1 MAQSMPNKRLSGSAM
16 WSSLRKQWSNRW
28 LQVASGVVVVV
39 IVFVLGV
46 NVGNGS
52 LQVSL
57 LPGVVSQN
65 TSLPSTLDYSTVNDV
80 YTTLKDNYDGKLT
93 VSQLLDGLKEG
104 LAASTNDPY
113 TEYFNATQAKAFEGE
128 LNNSF
133 SGVGAELGKDNGG
146 NLIVVSPIKGF
157 PADQAGLKAQDI
169 ITSIN
174 GESTTGMEI
183 DAAVNKIRGPEGTKV
198 TLAVVRNHAQ
208 ALTFTITRTNI
219 KLPSV
224 TTKTLDG
231 NIGYM
236 QIISFSDDTV
246 TLAQQAADQF
256 KAAGVKGVILDLRG
270 NPGGALDAAI
280 GVSSLWLPS
289 GTTILTEKGT
299 DGTQTYAATGDDSL
313 NGVPTVVLIDGGSAS
328 ASEITAG
335 ALHDNKVARLIGVKS
350 YGKGVVQKLIPLKDG
365 SELKVT
371 IASWYRPNGQNINKQ
386 GITPDQTVN
395 VNATDAAKG
404 NDTQLQ
410 AAEDYLNK

>member
-1 MAQSMPNKRLSGSAM
+1 M

-395 VNATDAAKG
+395 VNATDVAKS

>member
-1 MAQSMPNKRLSGSAM
+1 MGKTWLGKEKVVAAVGIAAGKR
-16 WSSLRKQWSNRW
+16 WV
-28 LQVASGVVVVV
+28 QVASGFVAVVL
-39 IVFVLGV
+39 VFALGV

-57 LPGVVSQN
+57 FPGTVSQN

-80 YTTLKDNYDGKLT
+80 YMTLKDNYDGKLT

-133 SGVGAELGKDNGG
+133 SGVGAELGKDSGG
-146 NLIVVSPIKGF
+146 NLIIVSPIKGF

-183 DAAVNKIRGPEGTKV
+183 DTAVNKIRGPEGTKV

-208 ALTFTITRTNI
+208 ALTFTITRANI

-224 TTKTLDG
+224 TTKTLG
-231 NIGYM
+231 GTIGYM

-246 TLAQQAADQF
+246 SLAQQAANQF
-256 KAAGVKGVILDLRG
+256 KSAGVKGVILDLRG

-280 GVSSLWLPS
+280 GVSSLWLPT
-289 GTTILTEKGT
+289 GTAVLTEKGT
-299 DGTQTYAATGDDSL
+299 DGTQTYTASGGDPL
-313 NGVPTVVLIDGGSAS
+313 QGIPTVVLIDGGSAS

-335 ALHDNKVARLIGVKS
+335 ALHDNKAARLIGVKS

-371 IASWYRPNGQNINKQ
+371 VASWYRPDGQNINKQ
-386 GITPDQTVN
+386 GITPDQTVSPS
-395 VNATDAAKG
+395 ATDVASG

-410 AAEDYLNK
+410 AAEAYLNK